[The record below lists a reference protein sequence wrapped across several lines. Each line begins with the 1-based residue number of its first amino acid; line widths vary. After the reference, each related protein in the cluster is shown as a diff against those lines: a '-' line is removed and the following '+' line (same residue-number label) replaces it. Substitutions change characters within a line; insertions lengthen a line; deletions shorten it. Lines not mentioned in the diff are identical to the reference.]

1 VASGLAFGP
10 ELASWVSD
18 FLRDMIIE
26 QLGGDRDGVVPTA
39 CFVTALRIG

>member
-18 FLRDMIIE
+18 FLRDMITE
-26 QLGGDRDGVVPTA
+26 QLGVDRDGVVPTA
-39 CFVTALRIG
+39 CFVKDLRFG